1 MGVFFEVKSV
11 FIMITSPKPSITV
24 LNQIIQ
30 VHDEIDGVILRF
42 DAAEKD
48 IIHFINQLIT
58 RIPKDKIIVHNNPN
72 ILFACHL
79 TRIHFKESNSEIDAF
94 RNNHPEIQVSQS
106 VHSLAS
112 AKHAE
117 SLDLSF
123 VLFGHVFPTP
133 SKPDLPPR
141 AAAQIDAVT
150 HIDIS
155 VVALGGISIDTIR
168 QLNTNFSGFAGIRLF
183 TNKQDFLAVKKE
195 WLLRTTSL

>member
-1 MGVFFEVKSV
+1 
-11 FIMITSPKPSITV
+11 MITSPKPSITV

-106 VHSLAS
+106 VHWHQPNTLNRSIYHLFYLVMSSLHRPNLIYHPEQQL
-112 AKHAE
+112 KLMQ
-117 SLDLSF
+117 SLIL
-123 VLFGHVFPTP
+123 
-133 SKPDLPPR
+133 
-141 AAAQIDAVT
+141 
-150 HIDIS
+150 IS
-155 VVALGGISIDTIR
+155 L
-168 QLNTNFSGFAGIRLF
+168 
-183 TNKQDFLAVKKE
+183 
-195 WLLRTTSL
+195 

>member
-1 MGVFFEVKSV
+1 
-11 FIMITSPKPSITV
+11 MITSSKPSITV

-42 DAAEKD
+42 DAAEKE

-94 RNNHPEIQVSQS
+94 RNDYPEILVSQS

-117 SLDLSF
+117 SLNLSF
-123 VLFGHVFPTP
+123 ILFGHVFPTP

-150 HIDIS
+150 HVDMPVI
-155 VVALGGISIDTIR
+155 ALGGINTDTIR
-168 QLNTNFSGFAGIRLF
+168 QLNTKFAGFAGIRLF
-183 TNKQDFLAVKKE
+183 TNKQEFISVKKE